1 MPCELKAASWVKIQL
16 REASQGTRKM
26 QGLHIQLLGK
36 SRNSTRQQCERERNP
51 KTEDKAESV
60 RHFQV

>member
-1 MPCELKAASWVKIQL
+1 MKKNIEYQTWAKIQL
-16 REASQGTRKM
+16 REASQWTRKM